1 MKTFQIVILAS
12 LFLSSCSN
20 SEKTDSSIEESNDD
34 VQVAGD
40 TVTLDFTYLDTTT
53 SPKVDFYQYANGT
66 WLAEN
71 PIPDEE
77 SRWSSFNVLSDR
89 NNEVLKGILE
99 KAKANIGEEG
109 SATYLIGNYYTSFTD
124 TITRNEKGHQP
135 IDGMLSEIQAISSPE
150 TLVQQIA
157 KLHSLGVRNTFG
169 LYVMQDA
176 KQIELYRVH
185 LYQSG
190 LGLPSKDYYF
200 NEDERTTGIREAY
213 KVHIAKMFE
222 LSGFSENEAKKNAA
236 IAFDFEEGLAEV
248 SLLPVEMRDPDK
260 MYNPMTTEQL
270 SELSPAYNW
279 SQYLTER
286 SIGAIDTLVIDQANY
301 MTAIGNMAEN
311 VSLDNWKIYLQ
322 WRLINS
328 FSGKLDMDM
337 ERENFAFFFTTMRGN
352 KKMKPLW
359 KRGINAVSGS
369 AVGEAL
375 GQAYVEEN
383 FSKNAQKKVNE
394 MVDNITL
401 IFHERIEALDWMSD
415 DTKEKAKEKLG
426 GFTRKLGFPDEW
438 EDFSSVKIAPD
449 DYVGNS
455 ISSRTFKIEKNIAKL
470 GTEIDKTEWGMYPQ
484 IINAYYNPSLNE
496 IVFPAGIMQAPFFD
510 EHYEDAVNYARMG
523 AVIGHELTHGFDDQ
537 GAQYD
542 ATGKMQNW
550 WTSEDS
556 TKFSART
563 QKLIDQYSTFEVLE
577 GVFVDG
583 ELTLGENIADLGGLT
598 IAYHAYQRSLEG
610 KEKKVING
618 YTPEQRFFIAFGQ
631 VWKNNIRDGAL
642 VVRVKSDPHSPGKYR
657 VNGTVSNMPE
667 FFEAFDVQEGD
678 PMRQSAEE
686 IAKIW

>member
-1 MKTFQIVILAS
+1 MKIFQIALAASVFLAS
-12 LFLSSCSN
+12 CSAE
-20 SEKTDSSIEESNDD
+20 EKKETTESNVD
-34 VQVAGD
+34 VKEVVTD
-40 TVTLDFTYLDTTT
+40 TVTLDFTYMDTTA

-89 NNEVLKGILE
+89 NNDVLRDILE
-99 KAKANIGEEG
+99 KAKTNIGEEG
-109 SATYLIGNYYTSFTD
+109 SATYLIGNYYISFTD
-124 TITRNEKGHQP
+124 TVTRNEKGHQP
-135 IDGMLSEIQAISSPE
+135 IDEYLAEINTISSPE
-150 TLVQQIA
+150 SLVHQIA
-157 KLHSLGVRNTFG
+157 KLHSIGVRNTFG
-169 LYVMQDA
+169 SYVMQDA

-200 NEDERTTGIREAY
+200 NEDERTVGVREAY
-213 KVHIAKMFE
+213 KLHIAKMFE
-222 LSGFSENEAKKNAA
+222 LSGFSEGDAKKNAE
-236 IAFDFEEGLAEV
+236 IAYGFEEGLADV

-260 MYNPMTTEQL
+260 MYNPMTVADL

-279 SQYLTER
+279 SQYLSNR
-286 SIGAIDTLVIDQANY
+286 KIGTIDTLVIDQVAY
-301 MTAIGNMAEN
+301 MAAIGNMVEN
-311 VSLDNWKIYLQ
+311 ISLENWKVYLQ

-328 FSGKLDMDM
+328 FSQKLDMEM
-337 ERENFAFFFTTMRGN
+337 ERENFAFFFTKMRGT

-383 FSKNAQKKVNE
+383 FSENAQKKVNE

-401 IFHERIEALDWMSD
+401 IFDERIEALEWMSKE
-415 DTKEKAKEKLG
+415 TKAKAKEKLG

-438 EDFSSVKIAPD
+438 EDFSGVKIAAD
-449 DYVGNS
+449 DYVGNT
-455 ISSRTFKIEKNIAKL
+455 ISSRTFEIEKNIAKL
-470 GTEIDKTEWGMYPQ
+470 GTPIDKTEWGMYPQ

-496 IVFPAGIMQAPFFD
+496 IVFPAGIMQAPFFN
-510 EHYEDAVNYARMG
+510 ENYEDAVNYARMG

-542 ATGKMQNW
+542 ATGKMENW

-556 TKFSART
+556 AKFSART

-598 IAYHAYQRSLEG
+598 IAYYAYQRSLEG

-657 VNGTVSNMPE
+657 VNGAVSNMPE

-678 PMRQSAEE
+678 PMRQAEGD